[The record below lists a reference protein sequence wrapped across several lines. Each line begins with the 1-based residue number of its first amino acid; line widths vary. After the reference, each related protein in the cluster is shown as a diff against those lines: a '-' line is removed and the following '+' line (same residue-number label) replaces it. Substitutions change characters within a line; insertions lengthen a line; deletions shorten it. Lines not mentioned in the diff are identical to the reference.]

1 VAAVRAGVAAT
12 ATYVRLAR
20 HGIRPRL
27 VFGYRREQS
36 SLVSIDCCIGGGL
49 SCTSFETLRLR

>member
-1 VAAVRAGVAAT
+1 MAT